1 MFVAILAIA
10 ASVIVIGGLIMWAY
24 ENLDFLSSLTTW
36 AQSII
41 DVISSVFPSWL
52 LPFVAIA
59 LALAVLS
66 IIVKLL

>member
-1 MFVAILAIA
+1 MFVTILAIA
-10 ASVIVIGGLIMWAY
+10 AAVIVIGGIVFWVY
-24 ENLDFLSSLTTW
+24 ENLDSLTSLTTW
-36 AQSII
+36 AQGII

-66 IIVKLL
+66 IIVKIL

>member
-1 MFVAILAIA
+1 MFIAILAIA
-10 ASVIVIGGLIMWAY
+10 ASVIVIGGLVMWAY
-24 ENLDFLSSLTTW
+24 ENLDFLTTITTW
-36 AQSII
+36 AQGVI